1 MSEEKEIPKT
11 SHEEQKINLELKKAQ
26 ASKLKAEAKKI
37 KTESEILSNQK
48 KKQAVDIEK
57 VKVELDKQKIVLK
70 KEELALEQSKVEYE
84 LKKIQLDDKLDFI
97 NRKEASDERNFLYR
111 FNDKVSKDTVR
122 HCMET
127 LTEWHRLDSECA
139 IEIIFS
145 SPGGSIIDGF
155 ELFDFLQD
163 LRNKGHHLTTGT
175 LGYAASMAGVLLQ
188 AGDVRWVGQQAWI
201 MIHRAAFG
209 AWGKTY
215 EIEDEVKFIQRIE
228 ERILAIFT
236 SRSNLTKNKIKRNW
250 DRKDWW
256 ISADEALTM
265 NLVDE
270 IRAKMP
276 EHSSS

>member
-1 MSEEKEIPKT
+1 MNEEKSSPKE
-11 SHEEQKINLELKKAQ
+11 SPEEKQINLELKKAQ
-26 ASKLKAEAKKI
+26 ANKINAEAKKI

-188 AGDVRWVGQQAWI
+188 AGDIRWVGQQAWI